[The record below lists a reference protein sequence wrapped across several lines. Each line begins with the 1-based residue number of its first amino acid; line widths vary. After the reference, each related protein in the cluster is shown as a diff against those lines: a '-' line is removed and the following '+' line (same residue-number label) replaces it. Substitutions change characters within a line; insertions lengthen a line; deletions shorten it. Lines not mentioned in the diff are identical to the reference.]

1 MLRENFLSE
10 CLDSILNQTY
20 QNYEVCIVDDCS
32 TNLETINTLKEYENK
47 DTRIVVKTRLIN
59 GHISKASNDALEIA
73 RGEFICLVDNDDTL
87 APNALYENVALLNKH
102 KDADFIYSDEDKLDL
117 RGERCEPHFKSD
129 FAPDTLLGINYI
141 CHLAVLRTSLVREV
155 GGFTVGLEGV
165 QDHDLF
171 LRITE
176 KTKNI
181 YHIPKILYH
190 WRMIEGSTSLSVD
203 NKAYAVKKGIRNYR
217 EYPKKAKA

>member
-1 MLRENFLSE
+1 
-10 CLDSILNQTY
+10 
-20 QNYEVCIVDDCS
+20 
-32 TNLETINTLKEYENK
+32 
-47 DTRIVVKTRLIN
+47 
-59 GHISKASNDALEIA
+59 
-73 RGEFICLVDNDDTL
+73 
-87 APNALYENVALLNKH
+87 
-102 KDADFIYSDEDKLDL
+102 
-117 RGERCEPHFKSD
+117 HFKSD

-203 NKAYAVKKGIRNYR
+203 NKAYA
-217 EYPKKAKA
+217 

>member
-1 MLRENFLSE
+1 M
-10 CLDSILNQTY
+10 
-20 QNYEVCIVDDCS
+20 
-32 TNLETINTLKEYENK
+32 
-47 DTRIVVKTRLIN
+47 
-59 GHISKASNDALEIA
+59 
-73 RGEFICLVDNDDTL
+73 
-87 APNALYENVALLNKH
+87 
-102 KDADFIYSDEDKLDL
+102 
-117 RGERCEPHFKSD
+117 
-129 FAPDTLLGINYI
+129 
-141 CHLAVLRTSLVREV
+141 RTSLVREV

-203 NKAYAVKKGIRNYR
+203 NKAYAVKKGIETIESTLKRR
-217 EYPKKAKA
+217 GVKANVKSLGNSTVYGI

>member
-1 MLRENFLSE
+1 M
-10 CLDSILNQTY
+10 
-20 QNYEVCIVDDCS
+20 CIRD
-32 TNLETINTLKEYENK
+32 
-47 DTRIVVKTRLIN
+47 R
-59 GHISKASNDALEIA
+59 ASNDALEIA

-203 NKAYAVKKGIRNYR
+203 NKAYAVKKGIETIESTLKRRGVKANVKSLGNSTVYGI
-217 EYPKKAKA
+217 EYVLDTEPSVSIIVPTRDFADVTAVSYTHLDVYKRQI

>member
-1 MLRENFLSE
+1 M
-10 CLDSILNQTY
+10 
-20 QNYEVCIVDDCS
+20 
-32 TNLETINTLKEYENK
+32 
-47 DTRIVVKTRLIN
+47 
-59 GHISKASNDALEIA
+59 
-73 RGEFICLVDNDDTL
+73 
-87 APNALYENVALLNKH
+87 
-102 KDADFIYSDEDKLDL
+102 

-203 NKAYAVKKGIRNYR
+203 NKAYAVKKGIETIESTLKRRGVKANVKSLGNSTVYGI
-217 EYPKKAKA
+217 EYVLDTEPSVSIIVPTRDFADVTEKCLESNCLKNIKLDMKILELLKLIWSLIILQ